1 MLYARAITLRNCGR
15 FTVIASDFGS
25 DYRTHTHVTSE
36 ALYAALTRGA
46 TWRPRLIDL
55 RNDPDTFTLA
65 YDVAAMP
72 IWFLPGIFMA
82 DGSPRLPDAYL
93 DTTAFNVV
101 HEFYPS
107 TSLSYVLGND
117 GLEAKARPYYVP
129 TYGTV
134 QAVKPNQRMVTYAFS
149 PQQDLLQRFAQ
160 GQTFVLG
167 KKRTM
172 FQVVELSDIV
182 RGVWKQGSCATTWL
196 ELPPHGARHFQS
208 FEVLAATMRYII
220 LRGRTRGGAFVEFH
234 LGESSLCLPDRYLAE
249 TPLPGAWMTA
259 SRH

>member
-36 ALYAALTRGA
+36 ALYASLTRGA
-46 TWRPRLIDL
+46 TWRPRLINLQD
-55 RNDPDTFTLA
+55 DPEDFSLA

-82 DGSPRLPDAYL
+82 DGSPRLPAAHL

-107 TSLSYVLGND
+107 TSRAYVFKKG
-117 GLEAKARPYYVP
+117 GLEEKDRPYHVP
-129 TYGTV
+129 TYGTI
-134 QAVKPNQRMVTYAFS
+134 QAVKPDRRLTTYAFS
-149 PQQDLLQRFAQ
+149 PSRELLEKFAES
-160 GQTFVLG
+160 QTFILG

-172 FQVVELSDIV
+172 FQIADLSAMVE
-182 RGVWKQGSCATTWL
+182 GTQKQGECTTGWL
-196 ELPPHGARHFQS
+196 ELPPNHGSHFQS
-208 FEVLAATMRYII
+208 FEVLTATMRYIV
-220 LRGRTRGGAFVEFH
+220 LRGITREEVDYVEFPFPE
-234 LGESSLCLPDRYLAE
+234 GGLCLPDFYLE
-249 TPLPGAWMTA
+249 VVPI
-259 SRH
+259 RK